1 MKAWERKLLD
11 LENSLNS
18 FRESNTKRLIR
29 LESVGTE
36 NSRRISELEAKIN
49 TVDGNA
55 SENQRVILEL
65 LNNNEIQVFYL
76 KCFFLCMTYTFLR
89 MNLILTF
96 LVKKVH
102 VYTKYDS
109 KNIFQI

>member
-55 SENQRVILEL
+55 SENQRVIFEFLK
-65 LNNNEIQVFYL
+65 NN
-76 KCFFLCMTYTFLR
+76 
-89 MNLILTF
+89 
-96 LVKKVH
+96 
-102 VYTKYDS
+102 
-109 KNIFQI
+109 